1 MEQLTKVEFIELDI
15 EKKIQYLNDRL
26 SQGQTV
32 IRIREDLGI
41 GEKTLQKIMK
51 KNGYKYNQ
59 KERLYKKSTDVENIV
74 SSSEKSLD
82 KEIYKS
88 SIPVERH
95 TNGSNPE
102 VESKIYNSREI
113 VVDKEKFNLMLKS
126 YKKVEQMAE
135 KLDAVYRWYEK
146 EHEVIDVTPQEL
158 KIDKFEGEA
167 VSRAYKFYPDIQKD
181 FIEFCDRHK
190 QYKKQDI
197 ICQALKEFMEKYKN
211 SKG

>member
-1 MEQLTKVEFIELDI
+1 MEQLTKGEFIELDI

-51 KNGYKYNQ
+51 ENGYKYNQ
-59 KERLYKKSTDVENIV
+59 KERLYKKSTDVEKIV
-74 SSSEKSLD
+74 SSSEKSPD

-146 EHEVIDVTPQEL
+146 EHEVIDVTPKEL

-181 FIEFCDRHK
+181 FIEFCDKHK